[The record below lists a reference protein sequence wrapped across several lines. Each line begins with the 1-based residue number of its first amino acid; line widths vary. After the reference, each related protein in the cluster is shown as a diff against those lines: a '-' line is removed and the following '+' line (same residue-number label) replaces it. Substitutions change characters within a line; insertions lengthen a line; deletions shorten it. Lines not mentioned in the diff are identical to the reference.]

1 MDRFIINGGNP
12 LYGIPEISAAKNSA
26 LPILAASV
34 ALCGKTHI
42 KNCPEICDVAVMADI
57 IENMGGKTVFRSNE
71 LTIDAIGLKTWRLP
85 CELTKKIRAS
95 LFIVGAL
102 LTRFGAAEICRA
114 GGCDIGDR
122 PIDIHIDALRA
133 LGADVEEGETVKF
146 KKKKTGGGKVK
157 LRYPSVG
164 ATENAMLYAA
174 GLKGE
179 SVIENAAKEPEI
191 VDLQNFLNLLGVKV
205 SGAGGERITV
215 CGDGRR
221 ETGEVYFEPS
231 KDRIEAGT
239 FLLAGAI
246 CGGEMQFETR
256 DLCNLTA
263 VSKIL
268 SNNACKIRPK
278 NDKIVCVEYCGL
290 KKGFGKVVVSPY
302 PGFPTDLQPQLV
314 AAASFARGVTVVEET
329 VFPKRFNYVEELLKT
344 GADISVGGNLCAV
357 NGKAGLV
364 GASMVAGDLRGGA
377 ALALAALGADG
388 RSQIL
393 GVNHIDRGYFAFE
406 KKLRALGAD
415 VSRVSV

>member
-1 MDRFIINGGNP
+1 
-12 LYGIPEISAAKNSA
+12 
-26 LPILAASV
+26 
-34 ALCGKTHI
+34 
-42 KNCPEICDVAVMADI
+42 
-57 IENMGGKTVFRSNE
+57 
-71 LTIDAIGLKTWRLP
+71 
-85 CELTKKIRAS
+85 
-95 LFIVGAL
+95 
-102 LTRFGAAEICRA
+102 
-114 GGCDIGDR
+114 
-122 PIDIHIDALRA
+122 
-133 LGADVEEGETVKF
+133 
-146 KKKKTGGGKVK
+146 
-157 LRYPSVG
+157 
-164 ATENAMLYAA
+164 
-174 GLKGE
+174 
-179 SVIENAAKEPEI
+179 
-191 VDLQNFLNLLGVKV
+191 
-205 SGAGGERITV
+205 
-215 CGDGRR
+215 
-221 ETGEVYFEPS
+221 
-231 KDRIEAGT
+231 
-239 FLLAGAI
+239 
-246 CGGEMQFETR
+246 MQFETR